1 MNFCEKTDFTC
12 FKSIFANFR
21 INVSSLRS
29 IQIQNTCGS
38 LNYNSEFF
46 AQVKFCLTFIWKKV
60 KYISHVII
68 DYWYLQ
74 MFEFKRRWRT
84 YCRRKIKGKE
94 KSVKQL
100 TIKWFLFLSSRRL
113 IMSEK
118 SWFSSWNGNIFFSV
132 RSDKHLYTWCVLSV
146 NGFELVSSFKESYFT
161 MYHFFFQCDACCDV
175 YQIQEGIK
183 LFVTSGIQNTINWCN
198 SAYNLT
204 CIARVSL
211 FLTSIQSISNFF
223 YSNKIVN
230 SW

>member
-21 INVSSLRS
+21 INVSSLQS
-29 IQIQNTCGS
+29 IQIENTRGS

-46 AQVKFCLTFIWKKV
+46 AQVKLCLTFIWKKV
-60 KYISHVII
+60 KHISHVII
-68 DYWYLQ
+68 DYWYYQ

-84 YCRRKIKGKE
+84 YHRRKIKGKE

-146 NGFELVSSFKESYFT
+146 NGFELVCSFKAISLCII
-161 MYHFFFQCDACCDV
+161 FFFNVMHVVMFIRYKKGLNC
-175 YQIQEGIK
+175 
-183 LFVTSGIQNTINWCN
+183 L
-198 SAYNLT
+198 
-204 CIARVSL
+204 
-211 FLTSIQSISNFF
+211 
-223 YSNKIVN
+223 
-230 SW
+230 